1 MDKKLMC
8 QNQILIFISNVRPKK
23 SIAQYEKSYWIYT
36 LFPNSFNLNTQGH
49 FIGVEWFWMYNLL
62 HPVEN
67 IHSKF
72 LHPVAAHVYNPTDT
86 NGAQNGEQN
95 GNGVHPTTGYAI

>member
-1 MDKKLMC
+1 
-8 QNQILIFISNVRPKK
+8 
-23 SIAQYEKSYWIYT
+23 
-36 LFPNSFNLNTQGH
+36 
-49 FIGVEWFWMYNLL
+49 MYNLL

-72 LHPVAAHVYNPTDT
+72 LHPVAAHVDPTDT